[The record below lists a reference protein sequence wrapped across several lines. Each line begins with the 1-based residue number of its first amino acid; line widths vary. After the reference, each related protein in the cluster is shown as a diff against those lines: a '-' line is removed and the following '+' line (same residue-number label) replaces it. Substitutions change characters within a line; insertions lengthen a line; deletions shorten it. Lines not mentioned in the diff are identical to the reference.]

1 MEKGRPLGPALL
13 AWRLSPARGYSNAL
27 TGRIAAMT
35 DLPLEGVR
43 VCDLT
48 WIIAGPVC
56 TRVLADF
63 GADVI
68 RVEHGQAM
76 DSVRMGRPIIG
87 EAPTGNNSGFFNYI
101 NRNKRSIALNVRHP
115 DGHDVLRR
123 LVAASDVLVE
133 NFSASVMDSWGLGYD
148 ELREINPAIIYCSI
162 SGFGH
167 SGRDKEHTTWGPTAQ
182 ALSGLT
188 YMSGLPGLPPAGW
201 GYSYMDHTAGYYAA
215 SAVMMALHHRNRTG
229 EGQWI
234 DMSQVEAGIVLTGPA
249 VLDAE
254 VNGSSWR
261 SPGLPPGN
269 HAWQPRV
276 APHNTYPCAGEDR
289 WIAIA
294 ARNDEAWRAL
304 AGLVGGEIVSD
315 DRFATNEARLAN
327 EAALDELLA
336 RWTAPQDAYQL
347 MQRLQEAGVPAGVC
361 QTAGDRFERDPQLA
375 SRDWW
380 HSLPHPEIGDCDY
393 DGVLPKLSATPG
405 RLWQSSPVF
414 GADTEEVMRTVL
426 GMSEAEYLSRLESG
440 VFM

>member
-1 MEKGRPLGPALL
+1 
-13 AWRLSPARGYSNAL
+13 
-27 TGRIAAMT
+27 MT
-35 DLPLEGVR
+35 DLALDGIR

-68 RVEHGQAM
+68 RVEHEQSM
-76 DSVRMGRPIIG
+76 DSVRMGRPIMG

-115 DGHDVLRR
+115 DGHDVLKR
-123 LVAASDVLVE
+123 LVAASDVVVE
-133 NFSASVMDSWGLGYD
+133 NFSANVMDSWGLGYD
-148 ELREINPAIIYCSI
+148 ELRSLNPGVIYCSI

-167 SGRDKEHTTWGPTAQ
+167 SGRDKLHTTWGPTAQ

-254 VNGSSWR
+254 VNGFHWR

-276 APHNTYPCAGEDR
+276 APHNAYRCTGADR

-294 ARNDEAWRAL
+294 ATDEAEWSAL
-304 AGLVGGEIVSD
+304 ALLIGSPAAHAS
-315 DRFATNEARLAN
+315 FATNESRLEN
-327 EAALDELLA
+327 EDVLDNVLSA
-336 RWTAPQDAYQL
+336 WTAGQDAYAL
-347 MQRLQEAGVPAGVC
+347 MQRLQDAGVPAGVC

-375 SRDWW
+375 ARDWW
-380 HSLPHPEIGDCDY
+380 HRLDHPEIGECDY
-393 DGVLPKLSATPG
+393 DGVLPKLSLTPG
-405 RLWQSSPVF
+405 RLRMPSPVF
-414 GADTEEVMRTVL
+414 GADTEAVMRNVL
-426 GMSEAEYLSRLESG
+426 GMSGAEYVGLLESG

>member
-1 MEKGRPLGPALL
+1 M
-13 AWRLSPARGYSNAL
+13 S
-27 TGRIAAMT
+27 
-35 DLPLEGVR
+35 DLPLDGIR

-68 RVEHGQAM
+68 RVEHEQSM

-87 EAPTGNNSGFFNYI
+87 ETPTGNNSGFFNYI

-115 DGHDVLRR
+115 DGHGVLRR
-123 LVAASDVLVE
+123 LIAASDVLVE
-133 NFSASVMDSWGLGYD
+133 NFSANVMDSWGLGYD
-148 ELREINPAIIYCSI
+148 ELRSINPGIIYCSI

-167 SGRDKEHTTWGPTAQ
+167 SGRDKTHTTWGPTAQ

-201 GYSYMDHTAGYYAA
+201 GYSYMDHTAGYYGA

-254 VNGSSWR
+254 VNGHSWR
-261 SPGLPPGN
+261 RDEALPPGN

-276 APHNTYPCAGEDR
+276 APHNTYRCTGDDR

-294 ARNDEAWRAL
+294 ATSDAEWRAL
-304 AGLVGGEIVSD
+304 AGVVGGAVLD
-315 DRFATNEARLAN
+315 AVFATNGGRLAN
-327 EAALDELLA
+327 QDRLDRLLSDWA
-336 RWTAPQDAYQL
+336 STQDAYVL
-347 MQRLQEAGVPAGVC
+347 MERLQAAGVPAGVC

-375 SRDWW
+375 ARDWW
-380 HSLPHPEIGDCDY
+380 QRLDHPEIGECDY
-393 DGVLPKLSATPG
+393 DGVLPKLSASPG
-405 RLWQSSPVF
+405 RLWRSSPVF
-414 GADTEEVMRTVL
+414 GADTEAVMREVL
-426 GMSEAEYLSRLESG
+426 GMNDEEYIALLESG